1 MVDLSTIEDQLK
13 VIGCNFRFWGR
24 SELKELCNV
33 LITGETIAQCVNGQ
47 YESGFAMLCV
57 TDTRV
62 LLIDKKPKYLSL
74 KDIRFEMITELDF
87 SHRMMDATISI
98 FTPNKTLRFTAFNQV
113 RLRKL
118 FHYVQERV
126 VMSRQHPMLG
136 QFTPALDAHIAQ
148 LQLQAQAQINGNGP
162 ETYAQPQMTPI
173 QPLQPAPT
181 FVPNQAQGYF
191 QQFIPTQSASDTT
204 STVPPHRARAR
215 DGKITAYANMPLIM
229 SGWRRRVYGYH
240 SKSYKEKMEGVS

>member
-1 MVDLSTIEDQLK
+1 MVDLKTVEDQLK
-13 VIGCNFRFWGR
+13 AVGCNFRVWGR
-24 SELKELCNV
+24 SELKELCHV
-33 LITGETIAQCVNGQ
+33 LIAGETIAQCVNGQ
-47 YESGFAMLCV
+47 YEAGFAMLCV
-57 TDTRV
+57 TDIRV

-98 FTPNKTLRFTAFNQV
+98 FTPNKTLRFTAFNQT

-136 QFTPALDAHIAQ
+136 QFTPALSAHIAQ
-148 LQLQAQAQINGNGP
+148 LAQQMQQMPAQAEPAQAM
-162 ETYAQPQMTPI
+162 AQPTP
-173 QPLQPAPT
+173 T
-181 FVPNQAQGYF
+181 YVPNMAQGYF
-191 QQFIPTQSASDTT
+191 QQFIPTQPVDDT
-204 STVPPHRARAR
+204 PPVNNRQPAPLTQDA
-215 DGKITAYANMPLIM
+215 KPTAYANMPLIM

-240 SKSYKEKMEGVS
+240 SKSYKDKLENAS